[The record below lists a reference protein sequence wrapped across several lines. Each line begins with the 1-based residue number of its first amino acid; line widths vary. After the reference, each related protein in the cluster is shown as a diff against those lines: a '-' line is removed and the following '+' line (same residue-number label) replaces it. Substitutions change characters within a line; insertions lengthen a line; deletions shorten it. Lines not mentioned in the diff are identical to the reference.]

1 MLRMKL
7 KALMVACLCVAL
19 LGATGLS
26 SNSTVAQTAVKIG
39 TSGGLNTA
47 IEPILFAKSSGLFA
61 KNGLD
66 VQLVDMVDDTTA
78 VQGLIA
84 GEFDMLYTGAGTGMT
99 AIGRGADIK
108 LVDAFSPWTDY
119 QFVAQPEIKTLKD
132 MEGHSLGVS
141 KIGSLSYLAP
151 IFALEKEGVDTK
163 KIQFVAI
170 GNDAARGRA
179 LASKT
184 IQGCVINGVNA
195 VVALKADP
203 TLHVIYDVG
212 TAFRDSAVSTAFF
225 ARGDAIK
232 NKPQAVQA
240 AVTALIQASRDL
252 QSDKKVAVEQA
263 IKSGLPADAVQGTYD
278 LLFASPIA
286 YYGVDGGI
294 NPKAIDSTI
303 KLLKD
308 SGDIEKSKTVTVAD
322 IVDQRFVDQAMKTLG
337 PYKH

>member
-1 MLRMKL
+1 MSELRT
-7 KALMVACLCVAL
+7 KALLVAGLCVAL
-19 LGATGLS
+19 LAATGFLS
-26 SNSTVAQTAVKIG
+26 GLAVAQTAVKIG

-47 IEPILFAKSSGLFA
+47 IVPIQFAKSSGLFA

-99 AIGRGADIK
+99 AIGKGADIK

-119 QFVAQPEIKTLKD
+119 QFVTQANIKTLKD
-132 MEGHSLGVS
+132 MEGNALGVS

-151 IFALEKEGVDTK
+151 VFALEKEGVDVS

-203 TLHVIYDVG
+203 TLHIIYDVG
-212 TAFRDSAVSTAFF
+212 TAFRESAVSTAFF
-225 ARGDAIK
+225 ARGEAIK
-232 NKPQAVQA
+232 NKPQVVQA

-252 QSDKKVAVEQA
+252 QSDKKLAVEQG

-278 LLFASPIA
+278 LLFASPVS

-294 NPKAIDSTI
+294 NPKAIESTI
-303 KLLKD
+303 KLLKG
-308 SGDIEKSKTVTVAD
+308 SGDIDKSKNVTVAD
-322 IVDQRFVDQAMKTLG
+322 VVDQRFVDQAMKTLG